1 MGSNV
6 LVIIGFS
13 GDLSRR
19 MLLPSLYNL
28 ELAGRLDDSM
38 QIIGVSRK
46 PTTNKDVYQKLY
58 DFINSNHAECDEK
71 VLLKLCNRIKIL
83 QADVSKLEGALAL
96 KQKLDIHL
104 GDACGTKLFYFAVP
118 PSILQP
124 IINNVVEADVHKCG
138 GSINS
143 RLLIEKPFGRDVE
156 SAKELS
162 ETIRKY
168 FGQESVYLIDHY
180 LAKDTVQNLLHFRF
194 HNLMLQSLWTKND
207 IKSIQISALESLDVQ
222 GRGDF
227 YEQTGALRDM
237 LQSHLMQL
245 LALVTMD
252 EPESMEP
259 QAIRKNRLQLLH
271 QIMLAEQPMNSS
283 ARGQYEGYTDEV
295 GNNASTVE
303 TFASVKLY
311 VNNERWQNIPI
322 YLRAGKAIQEKLT
335 EINITFKGHKDQHE
349 ENVLTFRIQPHEGI
363 ALRIAVKKPGLSN
376 ETEMIT
382 LDYCYSDGNNEISA
396 GYDRILHD
404 ALIGD
409 QTLFPSDEEIMNNW
423 KLFQPIIDAWENN
436 NEGLSVYQK
445 GSKTVESSVKLLAK
459 DKSEWVNHAAW
470 VCNIHK

>member
-1 MGSNV
+1 MGTNA
-6 LVIIGFS
+6 LVILGFS

-28 ELAGRLDDSM
+28 ELAGKLDGAM

-46 PTTNKDVYQKLY
+46 PTTNDEVYQKLY
-58 DFINSNHAECDEK
+58 DFISSDHAECDEK
-71 VLLKLCNRIKIL
+71 VLLDLCKRIRIV
-83 QADVSKLEGALAL
+83 QADVSQPEGALAL
-96 KQKLDIHL
+96 KQQLDTHL
-104 GDACGTKLFYFAVP
+104 GDTCITKLFYFAVP

-124 IINNVVEADVHKCG
+124 IIHNLVAADVHKCG
-138 GSINS
+138 GSVSS

-168 FGQESVYLIDHY
+168 FGQESIYLIDHY

-194 HNLMLQSLWTKND
+194 HNLMLQSLWTKKD

-227 YEQTGALRDM
+227 YEQAGALRDM

-252 EPESMEP
+252 EPESLEP
-259 QAIRKNRLQLLH
+259 QVIRKNRLQIL
-271 QIMLAEQPMNSS
+271 QSVTLAGEPMVTS
-283 ARGQYEGYTDEV
+283 ARGQYDGYKEEV
-295 GNNASTVE
+295 GNNSSAVE
-303 TFASVKLY
+303 TFASVKLQI
-311 VNNERWQNIPI
+311 NTERWQNIPM
-322 YLRAGKAIQEKLT
+322 YLRAGKAMEEKLT
-335 EINITFKGHKDQHE
+335 EINITFKGHKGGHE
-349 ENVLTFRIQPHEGI
+349 ENVLTFRIQPQEGI
-363 ALRIAVKKPGLSN
+363 ALRMAVKKPGLSN

-382 LDYCYSDGNNEISA
+382 LDYCYKNSENEISA

-423 KLFQPIIDAWENN
+423 RLFQPILDAWQDNT
-436 NEGLSVYQK
+436 EGLTVYDK
-445 GSKTVESSVKLLAK
+445 GSKTVESSAKLMAK
-459 DKSEWVNHAAW
+459 DDAEWVTHAAW
-470 VCNIHK
+470 VCSIY